1 MTYTEENRGR
11 FQYEERAKQMIEFV
25 GIQYRD
31 CTPTDV
37 DLFIEKNN
45 KAFIFS
51 EIKHKDADLPYGQSK
66 ALTRV
71 VDALDDV
78 GKDVILFIG
87 RHEIDDPNENVIA
100 SDTEVSEIYFK
111 NKWWYAPRDFQ
122 SGQTLKEMIDAF
134 LMWSI
139 LGIVDE
145 RKFVWA

>member
-1 MTYTEENRGR
+1 MNYTDENRGR

-51 EIKHKDADLPYGQSK
+51 EIKHKDAPLPKGQTD
-66 ALTRV
+66 ALTRL
-71 VDALDDV
+71 VDSLDNNR
-78 GKDVILFIG
+78 KDAVLFIG
-87 RHEIDDPNENVIA
+87 RHEIDDPTKNVVA
-100 SDTEVSEIYFK
+100 AESLVSEFYFRG
-111 NKWWYAPRDFQ
+111 KWRCVEPSA
-122 SGQTLKEMIDAF
+122 TLKEMIDAF

-145 RKFVWA
+145 RKFIWV